1 MLDTKR
7 RPSRGRP
14 SRKRLGL
21 AALLVYGVLAAACV
35 QGGSSR
41 HAPTPPAEANASRD
55 AGPSVTSGWRLV
67 GLPFTARF
75 TADPKSAL
83 RSMGMTIA
91 ATMAIAAV
99 QNSATQAWLIL
110 PAVPLD
116 LGVAQDGGLPH
127 LGCVAPRC
135 EAARCGA
142 RPLERVACLG
152 LTDGERHWL
161 FDATPDFA
169 DQVHALGARRPDGV
183 FLTHAHMGH
192 YTGLVQLGK
201 EALGAAGIPVY
212 ATARMRDLL
221 RDNAPWSTL
230 VEERRIALTDNTAVD
245 LGGVRVTAFAV
256 PHRDELSDT
265 VGYRIEGPGATAVYI
280 PDIDRW
286 DLWDRDIR
294 AVVEAVDLAFL
305 DGTFFSLDELPHRD
319 ITRVRH
325 PLVTESM
332 DRLAGLGD
340 RVAFLHLNHTNP
352 LWDDDAPLRDRGF
365 ARARQGDAF
374 DL

>member
-67 GLPFTARF
+67 
-75 TADPKSAL
+75 
-83 RSMGMTIA
+83 
-91 ATMAIAAV
+91 V
-99 QNSATQAWLIL
+99 
-110 PAVPLD
+110 

-135 EAARCGA
+135 EAARRGT
-142 RPLERVACLG
+142 RPRERVACLG

-256 PHRDELSDT
+256 PLSDT
-265 VGYRIEGPGATAVYI
+265 VGYRIEGPRATAVYI